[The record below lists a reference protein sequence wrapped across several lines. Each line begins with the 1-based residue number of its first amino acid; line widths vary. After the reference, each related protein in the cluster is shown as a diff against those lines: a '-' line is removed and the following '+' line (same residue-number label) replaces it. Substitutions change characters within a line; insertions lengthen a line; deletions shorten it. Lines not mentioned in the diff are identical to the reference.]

1 MEMVLNSI
9 SFAFLPAVIG
19 AAVEAAELF
28 IEAVDVLLAGGP
40 ARGLGI
46 DARLLG
52 LGVDHG
58 TRQFEVG

>member
-1 MEMVLNSI
+1 MEMVLSSI

-46 DARLLG
+46 DARLLR

-58 TRQFEVG
+58 TREFEVG

>member
-1 MEMVLNSI
+1 MTGTSVK
-9 SFAFLPAVIG
+9 
-19 AAVEAAELF
+19 AAELLV
-28 IEAVDVLLAGGP
+28 EAVDVLLAGGP